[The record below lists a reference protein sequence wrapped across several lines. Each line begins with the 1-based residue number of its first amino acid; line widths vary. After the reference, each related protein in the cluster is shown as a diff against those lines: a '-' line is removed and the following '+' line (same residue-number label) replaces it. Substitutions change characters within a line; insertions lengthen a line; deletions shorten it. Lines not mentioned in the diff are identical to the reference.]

1 MNREPRSLLDLR
13 ARKLIDQDFSPS
25 LSAGKVRTSATKL
38 PIVDL
43 LSQGK
48 FPNRKLLI
56 YNRIRISR
64 DTLPQIFRMMM
75 IKTSASRTLAILLV
89 FPLVS
94 PFVALGQKTDVKPE
108 VGIQE
113 HRIDEFLISGARI
126 VLEPGRVLEEGA
138 MLVSDGKIVSVGE
151 KVDAPAGAR
160 RIELKGKTIYPGFI
174 DAGIEI
180 ELPEID
186 ATRGSPHWNPEITPN
201 RSVAEVSTAPTA
213 VVSKLRKSGI
223 TTALLAPRDGI
234 IKGTSAVVLTS
245 DGDLAS
251 TLIRPNAAL
260 HVRLTVSRGRGRD
273 SYPSSPMGA
282 VALARQTFLDA
293 MWYENA
299 WRAHRASTLLP
310 KPEWNA
316 GLEAIQQHTSAG
328 KLVIFDALNEQYF
341 LRADAFAKEFGLK
354 AVLRGSGQEYQLL
367 DPIVRTG
374 RTMILPVNFPK
385 PPNVGTVE
393 AAIDVELEELM
404 HWELAPENPARLAKA
419 GVPFVLTSQGL
430 SDSSDWIPQIRKT
443 IQRGLDPAVA
453 LAAITT
459 TPASLLE
466 VENQVGK
473 IATGHWANFVVA
485 SGDLWDE
492 KTEIEEVWVRGTRPA
507 NAYKSATNIDG
518 TWEMQVLET
527 KGFNNQPSIWPTQA
541 LLVLKDSEKKI
552 SGTLEL
558 PAPAAEPAAPA
569 AANDADKPP
578 EPKPV
583 EGKSDEAK
591 EDPKTTRGEPHDAD
605 KDKNK
610 TKLKELRWTDHTLSA
625 TVPSEPFN
633 KDKSGVAQ
641 IALAWLP
648 QPGSSQPYLF
658 GSILWPD
665 GTEQIVR
672 ATKKVDEPKKD
683 DATKEES
690 AAKGKDEKKSKS
702 EPKILSSLRYPFAS
716 FGRTSPP
723 ELHPLVVIQNTTLWT
738 CGPHGVLR
746 DADMI
751 IRNGIIDAIG
761 VDLPVP
767 QGAKVIDGSRFE
779 ISPGLI
785 DCHSHMATDSGV
797 NEASQAVTAEVRIG
811 DFINAEDVTV
821 YRQLAGGLTV
831 ANILHGSANPIGG
844 QNQVIKL
851 RWGHP
856 YNDLKFKEAPPGIK
870 FALGENVKQSNWSDN
885 PNPRYPQSRMGV
897 EQIFRDRF
905 NSALEYQKTWDA
917 WLASPN
923 GLPPRRDLELEA
935 ISEILRG
942 ERWIHCHS
950 YRQDEILGLLRV
962 LDEYHIR
969 IGSLQHILEGY
980 KVADAI
986 AKHGATASSFSD
998 WWGYKLEVV
1007 DAIPHNG
1014 AIMHNQGIVVSFN
1027 SDDAELGRHMNHEA
1041 AKAIKYGGVDP
1052 VEALKFVTLNP
1063 AIQLRIDKYVGS
1075 LEVGKHADFAMWNG
1089 SPLSPRSRC
1098 EQTWIDGRKYF
1109 DRAEDAEVR
1118 LRDDQLHRDLVQK
1131 ILDSGEATGERSSLA
1146 DDPSRLWPNHDE
1158 YCHDHHDDRQ
1168 HFHADEGAAGAM
1180 EGAHDHE

>member
-1 MNREPRSLLDLR
+1 
-13 ARKLIDQDFSPS
+13 
-25 LSAGKVRTSATKL
+25 
-38 PIVDL
+38 
-43 LSQGK
+43 
-48 FPNRKLLI
+48 
-56 YNRIRISR
+56 
-64 DTLPQIFRMMM
+64 M
-75 IKTSASRTLAILLV
+75 IKTSASRTLATLLV
-89 FPLVS
+89 FLLVS
-94 PFVALGQKTDVKPE
+94 PFIAFGQKTDVKPE

-113 HRIDEFLISGARI
+113 HLVDEYLITGARI

-138 MLVSDGKIVSVGE
+138 ILVSDGKVVSVGE

-160 RIELKGKTIYPGFI
+160 RIELKGKSIYPGFI

-201 RSVAEVSTAPTA
+201 RSVAEISNAPTA

-293 MWYENA
+293 VWYENA

-316 GLEAIQQHTSAG
+316 GLEAIQQHIVAG
-328 KLVIFDALNEQYF
+328 KLVIFDALNEQYS
-341 LRADAFAKEFGLK
+341 LRADSFAKEFGLK

-374 RTMILPVNFPK
+374 RTMIVPVNFPK

-430 SDSSDWIPQIRKT
+430 SDSSEWIPQIRKA
-443 IQRGLDPAVA
+443 IQRGLDPTVA

-459 TPASLLE
+459 APASMLE

-485 SGDLWDE
+485 SGDLWNE
-492 KTEIEEVWVRGTRPA
+492 KTEIEEVWVRGMRPA
-507 NAYKSATNIDG
+507 NAYKNVTNIDG
-518 TWEMQVLET
+518 TWEVQVLENIE
-527 KGFNNQPSIWPTQA
+527 GNNQPSVWPTQT

-558 PAPAAEPAAPA
+558 PVP
-569 AANDADKPP
+569 ANDRAATADDANAGDKQAEGSPP
-578 EPKPV
+578 ASTSEPKSDEPKA
-583 EGKSDEAK
+583 EEPKAEEPKAEQAESKPAEDKSAEAK
-591 EDPKTTRGEPHDAD
+591 EDPKTASGEPIDGDKEKDKEKD
-605 KDKNK
+605 KDKAKEKNK
-610 TKLKELRWTDHTLSA
+610 AKLKDLRWSDNTLSA
-625 TVPSEPFN
+625 TASSETFN
-633 KDKSGVAQ
+633 KDKSGMAQ
-641 IALAWLP
+641 ISLAWLP
-648 QPGSSQPYLF
+648 QPGSSHTYFF
-658 GSILWPD
+658 GSIVWPD
-665 GTEQIVR
+665 GTKQIVR
-672 ATKKVDEPKKD
+672 ATRKADEPKKD
-683 DATKEES
+683 DATKGEATKGDATS
-690 AAKGKDEKKSKS
+690 KGKDEKRAKS
-702 EPKILSSLRYPFAS
+702 EPKILSNLRYPFAS
-716 FGRTSPP
+716 FGRTALP
-723 ELHPLVVIQNTTLWT
+723 ERHPLMVIQNTTLWT
-738 CGPHGVLR
+738 CGPNGVLR

-767 QGAKVIDGSRFE
+767 EGAQVIDGSRFE
-779 ISPGLI
+779 VSPGLI

-811 DFINAEDVTV
+811 DFINAEDVTL

-870 FALGENVKQSNWSDN
+870 FALGENVKQSNWQDN

-905 NSALEYQKTWDA
+905 NSALGYQKSWDT
-917 WLASPN
+917 WLASPD

-962 LDEYHIR
+962 LEEYHIK

-986 AKHGATASSFSD
+986 AKHGGTASSFSD

-1014 AIMHNQGIVVSFN
+1014 AIMHHQGIVVSFN

-1075 LEVGKHADFAMWNG
+1075 LEVGKHADFALWTG

-1109 DRAEDAEVR
+1109 DRNEDIEFR
-1118 LRDDQLHRDLVQK
+1118 LRDEQLHRDLVQK
-1131 ILDSGEATGERSSLA
+1131 VLDSGEAAGERSSLA

-1158 YCHDHHDDRQ
+1158 YCHDHHDGSQ
-1168 HFHADEGAAGAM
+1168 HLHTSEGFEGAM
-1180 EGAHDHE
+1180 EESHEHK